1 MDDDIVFSAWGHAAV
16 RKGGIG
22 LANRYESKDGTLATV
37 RTLGIGDS
45 LVIAVGA
52 LVITLA

>member
-37 RTLGIGDS
+37 RTLGVGDS